1 MVNFRNTRRLRNKA
15 AIFSTAAWGISG
27 VVCPLAIATAISS
40 CPTVALAQ
48 NTASEQSGGALQD
61 VVVTAR
67 KRNESLLSVPIAI
80 SAFTAQDIRA
90 AGILSLEDITKYTPG
105 FTLDNNGSDHPD
117 RAIQNLFIRG
127 MSSAVSPTVTV
138 FIDGAPVPEGFVS
151 EVSDSARVEILK
163 GPQSAFFGRE
173 TFGGA
178 VNIVTKA
185 PSNNYHA
192 SFDGLYGSDNWYDLK
207 GSVEGPLIVD
217 KLTARVSVRD
227 YSTDGQYK
235 STIAPYADLGAQS
248 TKSLT
253 LALNY
258 TPIEA
263 LTVKLFGSV
272 WQDRDGPAPV
282 AKFGAANYNCNAG
295 AGPAGTNNFICG
307 TLPNIGS
314 THLPVQ
320 TQIDTLFQSQVFN
333 NPNHTLNPLFADITN
348 KPGFVRDGFH
358 AHMNIDYNIPGM
370 NLTLTSLTGGNVQ
383 KSEDLV
389 DLDDQ
394 DTSGIFNFYTL
405 YGIPNVEKFY
415 QWYSRVQARN
425 SDFSQ
430 EFRLTSDQK
439 ARLRYTAGVSYER
452 STTQSY
458 VDGLFPFGTASFGA
472 GGPQVDSVGGV
483 FGSISYDPI
492 SKLTVTLEGRYQRDA
507 IAVYNRFIG
516 SPNTPNSKT
525 TSEDFLPRAIIQY
538 KLTPN
543 AMIYATY
550 SKGVNPPV
558 FNTALVG
565 KPAAIAAEF
574 ASIYGVGVSVKPE
587 YLENYEVG
595 LKGQFF
601 DRKLQLS
608 ADVYY
613 DVWKNQILSEFVSVP
628 GIPGY
633 LAGAPDAETVQA
645 NGGVTHLYG
654 VEADGRFEVTP
665 SLVITF
671 AGAYN
676 GTDVVKYPNYR
687 CPGDACTPNGGT
699 TNIDGH
705 DLPNAPKYSANLA
718 ATYTGQINADIA
730 WYGRADYIYKG
741 SQYTDLS
748 NLTKIGDSN
757 RFNFRV
763 GLTRGT
769 TSVEAFV
776 LNAFN
781 DKAYASVNGTTD
793 IDGQPNAYSAY
804 PLAEVLGAPVLR
816 QFGVRLRKTF

>member
-1 MVNFRNTRRLRNKA
+1 MIFDNVRRVTNKA
-15 AIFSTAAWGISG
+15 FMLSTAAWGISS
-27 VVCPLAIATAISS
+27 VAVPLVIGAALSS
-40 CPTVALAQ
+40 IPVAAMAQ
-48 NTASEQSGGALQD
+48 NTASEESKGVLPD
-61 VVVTAR
+61 VIVTAR
-67 KRNESLLSVPIAI
+67 KRNESLLSVPIAV

-90 AGILSLEDITKYTPG
+90 AGIQSLEDITTYTPG
-105 FTLDNNGSDHPD
+105 FTLDDNGSDHPD

-127 MSSAVSPTVTV
+127 MSSAVSPTVSV
-138 FIDGAPVPEGFVS
+138 FIDGAPVPQGFVT

-178 VNIVTKA
+178 VNVVTKA
-185 PSNNYHA
+185 PSNDYHA

-207 GSVEGPLIVD
+207 GSVEGAIIPD
-217 KLTARVSVRD
+217 KLTARLSVRD

-235 STIAPYADLGAQS
+235 SSIAPYEDLGGQS

-263 LTVKLFGSV
+263 LTVKIFGSV

-282 AKFGAANYNCNAG
+282 AKFGAANFNCNAG
-295 AGPAGTNNFICG
+295 AGPAGTDNFICG

-320 TQIDTLFQSQVFN
+320 TQIDSLFKSQVFGN
-333 NPNHTLNPLFADITN
+333 ASGTLNPLFPDFLKQA
-348 KPGFVRDGFH
+348 GFKRDGFH
-358 AHMNIDYNIPGM
+358 AHMNIDYKIPNW
-370 NLTLTSLTGGNVQ
+370 NLTLTSLTAGNIQ
-383 KSEDLV
+383 KSEDIV

-394 DTSGIFNFYTL
+394 NTSNIFNFYTL
-405 YGIPNVEKFY
+405 YGIPNVENFY
-415 QWYSRVQARN
+415 QWFSRVQAYN

-430 EFRLTSDQK
+430 EFRLTSDQT

-472 GGPQVDSVGGV
+472 GGPQVDSVEGV

-492 SKLTVTLEGRYQRDA
+492 PKLTITFEGRYQRDA
-507 IAVYNRFIG
+507 IAAYNRAIG
-516 SPNTPNSKT
+516 VPNTPAAKT

-538 KLTPN
+538 KITPN
-543 AMIYATY
+543 SMIYATY

-558 FNTALVG
+558 FNTALIG
-565 KPAAIAAEF
+565 RPTAPEF
-574 ASIYGVGVSVKPE
+574 ESIYGVGITVKPE
-587 YLENYEVG
+587 YLENYEIG

-601 DRKLQLS
+601 DRRLQLS

-613 DVWKNQILSEFVSVP
+613 DNWNNQIVSEFVSVP
-628 GIPGY
+628 GIPGFEGGV
-633 LAGAPDAETVQA
+633 ADAETVQA
-645 NGGVTHLYG
+645 NGGLTHLYG

-665 SLVITF
+665 SLVVTF

-676 GTDVVKYPNYR
+676 GTDVAKFPNYY
-687 CPGDACTPNGGT
+687 CPGDACTPNGAP

-705 DLPNAPKYSANLA
+705 DLPNAPKFSANLA
-718 ATYTGQINADIA
+718 ATYTGQINADIGY
-730 WYGRADYIYKG
+730 YGRADYIYKG
-741 SQYTDLS
+741 SEYTDLS

-769 TSVEAFV
+769 ASIEAFV

-793 IDGQPNAYSAY
+793 IDGQPNAYGAY

>member
-1 MVNFRNTRRLRNKA
+1 MLNFSKTRRVTNKA
-15 AIFSTAAWGISG
+15 FILSTAAWG
-27 VVCPLAIATAISS
+27 VCSAAVPLLVGTALSAA
-40 CPTVALAQ
+40 PVAALAQ
-48 NTASEQSGGALQD
+48 NTANEEVKGQLPD
-61 VVVTAR
+61 VIVTAR
-67 KRNESLLSVPIAI
+67 KRNESLLSVPIAVT
-80 SAFTAQDIRA
+80 AFTAQDIRA
-90 AGILSLEDITKYTPG
+90 AGILSLEDITAYTPG

-151 EVSDSARVEILK
+151 EVSDSARVEVLK

-185 PSNNYHA
+185 PSNDYHA

-207 GSVEGPLIVD
+207 ASVEGPLIED

-235 STIAPYADLGAQS
+235 STIAPYANLGAQS

-253 LALNY
+253 VALNY
-258 TPIEA
+258 TPVEA

-272 WQDRDGPAPV
+272 WEDRDGPAP
-282 AKFGAANYNCNAG
+282 ALQLKLAAPNLATG
-295 AGPAGTNNFICG
+295 AGPAGTDNFICG
-307 TLPNIGS
+307 TLPNVGS
-314 THLPVQ
+314 THLPIQ
-320 TQIDTLFQSQVFN
+320 TQIDTLFQNQVFN
-333 NPNHTLNPLFADITN
+333 NPNHTLNPLFPDITTN
-348 KPGFVRDGFH
+348 PGFVRDAFH
-358 AHMNIDYNIPGM
+358 AHMNIDYKIPNWNM
-370 NLTLTSLTGGNVQ
+370 TLTSLTAGNIQ

-405 YGIPNVEKFY
+405 YGIPNVENFY
-415 QWYSRVQARN
+415 QWFSRVQANN

-430 EFRLTSDQK
+430 EFRVTSDQT

-472 GGPQVDSVGGV
+472 GGPQVDSVEGV

-492 SKLTVTLEGRYQRDA
+492 PKLTITLEGRYQRDA

-516 SPNTPNSKT
+516 SPNTPNAKT
-525 TSEDFLPRAIIQY
+525 SSEDFLPRAIIQY
-538 KLTPN
+538 KLTPTS
-543 AMIYATY
+543 MIYATY

-558 FNTALVG
+558 FNAALVG
-565 KPAAIAAEF
+565 IPTQIAAEF
-574 ASIYGVGVSVKPE
+574 ASIYGVAVSVKPE

-595 LKGQFF
+595 VKGQFL

-613 DVWKNQILSEFVSVP
+613 DNWTNQILSEFVSVP

-633 LAGAPDAETVQA
+633 LNGAADAETVQA

-654 VEADGRFEVTP
+654 VETDGRFEVTP
-665 SLVITF
+665 SLVVTF

-676 GTDVVKYPNYR
+676 GTDVAKYPNYY
-687 CPGDACTPNGGT
+687 CPGDACTANGGA

-705 DLPNAPKYSANLA
+705 DLPNAPKFSANLS
-718 ATYTGQINADIA
+718 ATYTGQINATLG

-769 TSVEAFV
+769 ASIEAFV

-781 DKAYASVNGTTD
+781 DKAYPSVNGTTD
-793 IDGQPNAYSAY
+793 IDGQPNAYGAY
-804 PLAEVLGAPVLR
+804 PLAEVLGVPVLR